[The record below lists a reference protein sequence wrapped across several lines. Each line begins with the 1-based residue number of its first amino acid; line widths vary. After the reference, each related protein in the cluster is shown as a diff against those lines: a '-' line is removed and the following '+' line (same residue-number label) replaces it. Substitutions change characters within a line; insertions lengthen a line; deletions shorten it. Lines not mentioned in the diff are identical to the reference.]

1 MTDLIPERF
10 SCPLVVN
17 GLCEAD
23 FPCPH
28 GCDAD
33 YFSMTDEA
41 VAKAEAE
48 SLEAATQRLSVDRV
62 YVVLRL
68 LASTAWIRKLE
79 QLDAPESL
87 LDINRGLRAR
97 VAGFADEWALEQY
110 ERHWPTFLK
119 DWESPSYPYPL
130 EVIAQWEEKLYSLY
144 YPSSMDG
151 VVN

>member
-1 MTDLIPERF
+1 MMNVVG
-10 SCPLVVN
+10 CPLVVD
-17 GLCEAD
+17 GLCRGD

-28 GCDAD
+28 GCDAGHD
-33 YFSMTDEA
+33 EFSSMTDEE
-41 VAKAEAE
+41 VAEAE
-48 SLEAATQRLSVDRV
+48 ARELAQKEQRLSEDRV

-68 LASTAWIRKLE
+68 LATTGWIRKLE

-87 LDINRGLRAR
+87 LDINRGIRSR

-144 YPSSMDG
+144 YPPVDEVS
-151 VVN
+151 N